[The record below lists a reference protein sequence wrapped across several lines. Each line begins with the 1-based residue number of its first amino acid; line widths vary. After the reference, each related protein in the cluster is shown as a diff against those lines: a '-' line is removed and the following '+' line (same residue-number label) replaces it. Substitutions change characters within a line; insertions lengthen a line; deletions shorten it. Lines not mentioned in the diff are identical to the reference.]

1 MSRDVGEQFVA
12 AIAAKDRDGLIGLL
26 AESINFRG
34 MTPRRFWEATTP
46 LEVVDEII
54 LGHWFEPTDTITEIV
69 SITST
74 GQVGDTE
81 HLAYRLRMEN
91 PDGSFIL
98 EQQAYYTVDEGKID
112 WLRVMCSGTR
122 PDKQPAPRSGDE
134 AVGRTR
140 LLPNRLA
147 GKAE

>member
-26 AESINFRG
+26 AESIDFRG

-46 LEVVDEII
+46 PEVVDEII
-54 LGHWFEPTDTITEIV
+54 LRHWFEPADTITEIV

-91 PDGSFIL
+91 PEGSFIL
-98 EQQAYYTVDEGKID
+98 EQQAYYTVEQGKID

-122 PDKQPAPRSGDE
+122 PDDQAAPRSGDDP
-134 AVGRTR
+134 VGRACR
-140 LLPNRLA
+140 LPNRPR
-147 GKAE
+147 GQG